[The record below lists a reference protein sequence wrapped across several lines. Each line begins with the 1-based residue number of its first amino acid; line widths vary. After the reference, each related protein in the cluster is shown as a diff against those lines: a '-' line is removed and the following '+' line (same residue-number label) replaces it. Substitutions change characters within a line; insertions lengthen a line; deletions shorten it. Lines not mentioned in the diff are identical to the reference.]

1 VRGKTQTGN
10 AGLENLRQG
19 FHTVR
24 HGGDDQIRTHGKD
37 LISFGR
43 PGILDDDGSG
53 VAQFGTDIEAISGA
67 SGEQVEPA
75 KIAQSYGN
83 TWLKGHDS
91 LWWRNF
97 WHDGIIGESFSKGSS
112 VSYSE
117 KVLEH
122 FENPRNVGELAD
134 ADGDAR
140 LEHPVCGDIMRIT
153 IKVADGRIEQI
164 RFKSRGCVA
173 SIAAG
178 SCLTEM
184 VAGKPLSD
192 ARSLRREQLVEALG
206 GLNNA
211 SIHASHLAIDV
222 LAQALKQL
230 P

>member
-1 VRGKTQTGN
+1 MK
-10 AGLENLRQG
+10 
-19 FHTVR
+19 
-24 HGGDDQIRTHGKD
+24 
-37 LISFGR
+37 
-43 PGILDDDGSG
+43 
-53 VAQFGTDIEAISGA
+53 
-67 SGEQVEPA
+67 PA
-75 KIAQSYGN
+75 KIAQGDRDAR
-83 TWLKGHDS
+83 LKGYDT
-91 LWWRNF
+91 LGWRNF
-97 WHDGIIGESFSKGSS
+97 WHDGIIGEPFGRGGD

-140 LEHPVCGDIMRIT
+140 MEHPVCGDIMRIT

-184 VAGKPLSD
+184 LCGKPLSD
-192 ARSLRREQLVEALG
+192 ARSFRREQLVEALG

-211 SIHASHLAIDV
+211 SMHASHLAMEV
-222 LAQALKQL
+222 LSEALKQL
-230 P
+230 PGMPETRD

>member
-1 VRGKTQTGN
+1 MRGKTQTGD
-10 AGLENLRQG
+10 AGLEDLGQG

-24 HGGDDQIRTHGKD
+24 HGGDDQIRMGGKD

-43 PGILDDDGSG
+43 PGILDDDGAG
-53 VAQFGTDIEAISGA
+53 VAQFRADIEAIFCA

-75 KIAQSYGN
+75 KIAQSHGN
-83 TWLKGHDS
+83 TWLKRHDS
-91 LWWRNF
+91 QWWRNF
-97 WHDGIIGESFSKGSS
+97 WHDGIIGEPFSKGGR

-140 LEHPVCGDIMRIT
+140 LEHPVCGDIMRMM

-173 SIAAG
+173 AIAAG

-192 ARSLRREQLVEALG
+192 ARTLKREQLVDALG

-211 SIHASHLAIDV
+211 SIHASHLAMDV